1 LTLGSYLKTIKYK
14 VDKKMQK
21 VKIFV
26 NEIEVNYTKEMP
38 PNQYLTRT
46 VSEKLSSQQE
56 KVLRQGLWWRDW
68 LMKTI
73 ILLPNGCF

>member
-1 LTLGSYLKTIKYK
+1 
-14 VDKKMQK
+14 MQK

-26 NEIEVNYTKEMP
+26 NEIEVNIRRDATKSVLDEDGK
-38 PNQYLTRT
+38 R
-46 VSEKLSSQQE
+46 KLSSQQE
-56 KVLRQGLWWRDW
+56 RVLRQGLWWRDW

>member
-1 LTLGSYLKTIKYK
+1 LKTIKYK

-26 NEIEVNYTKEMP
+26 NEIEVTIKRDATK
-38 PNQYLTRT
+38 
-46 VSEKLSSQQE
+46 S
-56 KVLRQGLWWRDW
+56 VLDEDGKRKTIFTAGKSIKARFVVESW